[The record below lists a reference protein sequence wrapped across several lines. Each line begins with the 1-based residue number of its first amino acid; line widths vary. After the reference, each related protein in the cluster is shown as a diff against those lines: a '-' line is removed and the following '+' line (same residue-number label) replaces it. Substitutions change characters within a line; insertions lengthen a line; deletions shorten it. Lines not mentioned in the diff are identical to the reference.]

1 MKRFRFLT
9 LFALGTALM
18 IAVGCTPGSNGE
30 DIIAKPVDGVAPVF
44 DDGASRYSVAPSVMQ
59 TDEQTR
65 YVYYTANRTPDEAD
79 SAVMVRK
86 ATLQNGVWT
95 YGERKTL
102 LEPSETGWD
111 SVAVSD
117 PSVICGSFGYDG
129 QTYSYL
135 MAYQGRSGYQDRN
148 YGIGFAVGNA
158 PDGEFL
164 RIPDCVLAYDR
175 TLYGDA
181 YGYGNPSLVS
191 YDAASKFR
199 LFYTA
204 GDPAGTAEYFVELDG
219 ADLGSLAIPAEQA
232 VTVRGLTEID
242 PSAAPTFR
250 DADFA
255 LDGDTLIA
263 VRNRYPAGEIP
274 ALPTAVQVVGMPVS
288 NLYTVA
294 AGTQWTVIAAEI
306 ASFDL
311 SDYENDRTG
320 WQRIYSP
327 ALVRDAYGRLCG
339 DGIGL
344 YLTVTAFDADG
355 TYLHYQTIVET
366 NVIYNGLEAIS

>member
-1 MKRFRFLT
+1 MKNLRIISVLI
-9 LFALGTALM
+9 LCISLLAMA
-18 IAVGCTPGSNGE
+18 GCADGGE
-30 DIIAKPVDGVAPVF
+30 KFVAKPVDGIAPVF
-44 DDGASRYSVAPSVMQ
+44 DDGTSRYSTAPSVMQ
-59 TDEQTR
+59 TDGQTR
-65 YVYYTANRTPDEAD
+65 YVYYTANQTPDEED
-79 SAVMVRK
+79 SAVVVRK
-86 ATLQNGVWT
+86 AALRNGEWI

-102 LEPSETGWD
+102 LTPSEDGWD
-111 SVAVSD
+111 SKAVSD
-117 PSVICGSFGYDG
+117 PSVIGGSFGYNN

-135 MAYQGRSGYQDRN
+135 MAYQGRSGYRDGN
-148 YGIGFAVGNA
+148 YGIGFAVGNS
-158 PDGEFL
+158 PDGEFI
-164 RIPDCVLAYDR
+164 RISNCVLNYDR

-191 YDAASKFR
+191 YDNASKFR

-204 GDPAGTAEYFVELDG
+204 GDPAGIAEYFIELDG
-219 ADLGSLAIPAEQA
+219 ADLGALSVSAEQA
-232 VTVRGLTEID
+232 VTVSGLTESD

-255 LDGDTLIA
+255 LDGETLIA
-263 VRNRYPAGEIP
+263 VRNRYPAGDLP
-274 ALPTAVQVVGMPVS
+274 ALPTAVQVAGMPVP

-294 AGTQWTVIAAEI
+294 AGTRWTVIAAEV

-327 ALVRDAYGRLCG
+327 ALVRDIYGALCG
-339 DGIGL
+339 ENIGL

-366 NVIYNGLEAIS
+366 VVNYGGLEAFL

>member
-263 VRNRYPAGEIP
+263 VRNRYPAGE
-274 ALPTAVQVVGMPVS
+274 MPVS

-327 ALVRDAYGRLCG
+327 ALVRDGYGRLCG

-366 NVIYNGLEAIS
+366 NVIYNGLEALS